1 MKAERN
7 NRTYLGRT
15 SKFSIYWD
23 TQEGSVK
30 SPVFLLRDSKGK
42 VSKVSLEGLQGMKL
56 EFIDYIPNVWF
67 GRNSDE
73 VHS

>member
-1 MKAERN
+1 MKERN
-7 NRTYLGRT
+7 NRTYLGKT

-30 SPVFLLRDSKGK
+30 SPVFLLRSPNGGI
-42 VSKVSLEGLQGMKL
+42 SKVSLEGIQNMKL
-56 EFIDYIPNVWF
+56 EFIDYVPNVWF
-67 GRNSDE
+67 GRSSDE